1 MNLIQAIILG
11 IVEGITEFLPISSTG
26 HMKLA
31 EYLLKVNDKAFAN
44 NFEIIIQFAAIL
56 AVLTL
61 YYKRFF
67 VGISIYLKLG
77 VAFIPAAI
85 IGFILEHF
93 GVIDAMLNPFV
104 VCISLVLGGLVLI
117 VFDKWTEK
125 KSEIVNIEDISYQSA
140 FTIGLIQCIS
150 MIPGVSRS
158 AATIFG
164 GILKGFDRK
173 QAAEFSF
180 LLAIPTMMGATCL
193 KLVKH
198 YKEFHQEQYLMLAVG
213 GAVAFIFAFIAV
225 KAFIAYLTKHGFKY
239 FGLYRII
246 VGAVFLL
253 LALAFQWQIDK

>member
-1 MNLIQAIILG
+1 MSLLQAIILG
-11 IVEGITEFLPISSTG
+11 IIEGITEFLPISSTG

-31 EYLLKVNDKAFAN
+31 EYLLVVHDKAFAN

-56 AVLTL
+56 AVLTM

-67 VGISIYLKLG
+67 VGVDIYLKLI

-85 IGFILEHF
+85 IGFIAEKL
-93 GVIDAMLNPFV
+93 GIIDMLLNPFV
-104 VCISLVLGGLVLI
+104 VCLSLVLGGLVLI

-125 KSEIVNIEDISYQSA
+125 QSEIVTLEAIPYKSA
-140 FTIGLIQCIS
+140 FIIGLIQCIS

-164 GILKGFDRK
+164 GILRGFDRK

-180 LLAIPTMMGATCL
+180 LLAIPTMMGATGL
-193 KLVKH
+193 KLIKH
-198 YKEFHQEQYLMLAVG
+198 HKEFHQEQYLMLAIG
-213 GAVAFIFAFIAV
+213 GLVAFIFAFIAV
-225 KAFIAYLTKHGFKY
+225 KAFITFLTKYGFKY

-246 VGAVFLL
+246 LGVVFLL
-253 LALAFQWQIDK
+253 LALIFNWQIDK

>member
-11 IVEGITEFLPISSTG
+11 IVEGITEFLPVSSTG
-26 HMKLA
+26 HMKLT
-31 EYLLKVNDKAFAN
+31 EFLLVVHDKDFAN

-61 YYKRFF
+61 YYKRFL
-67 VGISIYLKLG
+67 VGISIYLKLA

-85 IGFILEHF
+85 IGFVLEHF

-104 VCISLVLGGLVLI
+104 VCISLVMGGLVLI
-117 VFDKWTEK
+117 IFDKWTEK
-125 KSEIVNIEDISYQSA
+125 KSEIVNIEDIPYQGA

-164 GILKGFDRK
+164 GIYKGFDRK

-180 LLAIPTMMGATCL
+180 LLAIPTMMGATGL
-193 KLVKH
+193 KLIKH
-198 YKEFHQEQYLMLAVG
+198 YKEFHKEQYMMLAIG

-225 KAFIAYLTKHGFKY
+225 KAFINYLTKHGFKY

-246 VGAVFLL
+246 IGVVFLIL
-253 LALAFQWQIDK
+253 GLALSWKIDK